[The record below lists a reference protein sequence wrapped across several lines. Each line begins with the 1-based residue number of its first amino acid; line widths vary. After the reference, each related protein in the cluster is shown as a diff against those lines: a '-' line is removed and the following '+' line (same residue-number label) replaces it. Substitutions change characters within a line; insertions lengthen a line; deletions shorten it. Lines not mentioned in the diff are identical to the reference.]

1 MAKRVARH
9 TLRDYRTLRRLRP
22 GFYYCAKGRGMI
34 TDWNRIDALVDKLA
48 PEMIAVR
55 WHLHAHPEPSGA
67 ERQTAQFLA
76 ERLRAD
82 GLEVRSVADDR
93 GLLVAPPRARMGSRL
108 GHRAD
113 TDALLIHE

>member
-1 MAKRVARH
+1 
-9 TLRDYRTLRRLRP
+9 
-22 GFYYCAKGRGMI
+22 MI

-55 WHLHAHPEPSGA
+55 RHLHAHPEPSGA

-108 GHRAD
+108 GLRAD
-113 TDALLIHE
+113 TGQKRLPCRIWDVSKVRTVHATVRRRFFL

>member
-1 MAKRVARH
+1 
-9 TLRDYRTLRRLRP
+9 
-22 GFYYCAKGRGMI
+22 MI

-55 WHLHAHPEPSGA
+55 RHLHAHPEPSGA

-108 GHRAD
+108 GLRAD
-113 TDALLIHE
+113 TGQKRGRESNGT

>member
-1 MAKRVARH
+1 
-9 TLRDYRTLRRLRP
+9 
-22 GFYYCAKGRGMI
+22 MI

-55 WHLHAHPEPSGA
+55 HHLHAHPEPSGA

-93 GLLVAPPRARMGSRL
+93 GLLVAPPRAREKVSGLLCRKPRSGNCFRCGVPGSWC
-108 GHRAD
+108 
-113 TDALLIHE
+113 